1 MWVISCGDFLMISV
15 ASIWFFFSNIFFNL
29 EQKNLQCQWIWIKS
43 TGRYVGIKS
52 YIKRNIIIGFIWMRL
67 DYLPFK
73 VISKSQVIFFMI
85 DMYKLILK
93 FSFICTGMSDFR
105 KCCVEEWCW
114 SSFSG
119 LTFSSVWSER
129 PISKYTGIRF
139 LIKYSQTF
147 NSAIKLNTRVAFYRW
162 CEVFE

>member
-15 ASIWFFFSNIFFNL
+15 ASIWVFFSNIFFNL
-29 EQKNLQCQWIWIKS
+29 EQKNCSVSEYESNPLVDMS
-43 TGRYVGIKS
+43 AVV